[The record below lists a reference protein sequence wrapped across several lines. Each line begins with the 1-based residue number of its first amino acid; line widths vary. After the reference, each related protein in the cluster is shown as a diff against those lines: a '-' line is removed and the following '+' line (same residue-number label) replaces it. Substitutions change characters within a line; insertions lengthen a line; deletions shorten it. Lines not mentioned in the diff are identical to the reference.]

1 LREVAPH
8 LLQFNQKT
16 IKKVDSH
23 GLTPVALKKNE
34 LDNFS
39 FGIHPR
45 AHARG
50 PLLISIELL
59 VSFTIFARIGTIC
72 ARCTGQVT
80 SAYLSRIKRGN
91 DL

>member
-1 LREVAPH
+1 MQPSL
-8 LLQFNQKT
+8 
-16 IKKVDSH
+16 VDSH

-50 PLLISIELL
+50 PLLISIGRNQSIMRSAEQEM
-59 VSFTIFARIGTIC
+59 FA
-72 ARCTGQVT
+72 VE
-80 SAYLSRIKRGN
+80 N
-91 DL
+91 E

>member
-1 LREVAPH
+1 M
-8 LLQFNQKT
+8 FY
-16 IKKVDSH
+16 IYSKVDSH

-50 PLLISIELL
+50 PLLISIDVVL
-59 VSFTIFARIGTIC
+59 R
-72 ARCTGQVT
+72 
-80 SAYLSRIKRGN
+80 
-91 DL
+91 